1 MDTVKVEVVASEFVE
16 QIVATSSLTVSTQLQ
31 TLKVNYKQL
40 YENEKKKR
48 EKAETDLKDKN
59 RELEELRKKL
69 EELNKIK
76 LSQTNSNTAKNGY
89 KEEDLV
95 CKDLN
100 ENEELRILVGTLERG
115 GPLSRKNYNTCCR
128 ISGYS
133 KIDIKS
139 ENNIIKAQIKK
150 YKKGQ
155 FQQLDRHS
163 VDDMIK
169 DIPEF
174 KSIVSILKDLCEY
187 PLLPNKTH
195 IDKSKS
201 IKKLCTTNYSKKT
214 IETTIETL
222 NKYKTKILNYAFL
235 GTNIEL
241 RPEYLIGVEYE
252 KSKRNKIVFL
262 KIKDILTYLETLQFK
277 ISKGKTV
284 IKLGEDSVIS
294 LQRKGGDRGKKSS
307 NQLQIKI
314 IVSKLLD
321 NVKHLEYIINP
332 L

>member
-139 ENNIIKAQIKK
+139 ENNIFKAK
-150 YKKGQ
+150 
-155 FQQLDRHS
+155 
-163 VDDMIK
+163 
-169 DIPEF
+169 
-174 KSIVSILKDLCEY
+174 
-187 PLLPNKTH
+187 
-195 IDKSKS
+195 
-201 IKKLCTTNYSKKT
+201 KKT

-294 LQRKGGDRGKKSS
+294 LQRKGGDRGKKSR